1 MIPNRPLTS
10 QGPTGSQ
17 PSQAQAG
24 ALAGVGP
31 RPGNPAVLA
40 PGFAGP
46 VFCGHCGEPY
56 DGGGGPPSDAHLKC
70 GERLAMEPPRY
81 CAACRRR
88 MKVQVTP
95 LGWSAECSRHGV
107 LVP

>member
-1 MIPNRPLTS
+1 MNAVSTS
-10 QGPTGSQ
+10 AITGPAT
-17 PSQAQAG
+17 AG
-24 ALAGVGP
+24 
-31 RPGNPAVLA
+31 
-40 PGFAGP
+40 
-46 VFCGHCGEPY
+46 FCGHCGGMY
-56 DGGGGPPSDAHLKC
+56 DGGARPPLSAHRQCEAL
-70 GERLAMEPPRY
+70 LQLEPPRY